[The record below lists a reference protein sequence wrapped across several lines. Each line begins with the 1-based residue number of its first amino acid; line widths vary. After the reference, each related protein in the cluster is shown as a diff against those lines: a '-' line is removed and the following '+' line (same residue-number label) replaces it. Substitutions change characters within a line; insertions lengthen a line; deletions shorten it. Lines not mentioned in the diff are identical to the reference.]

1 MLKSLYHFLLLSG
14 SVIAVAQP
22 SQQKNLES
30 RKAKI
35 QKEII
40 ENEKKLQTVKK
51 QEKTVV
57 HVIDLQNQKIKL
69 KEALIE
75 TTEKQTQLL
84 SNDMQSNELKVARL
98 DNELHLLKADYAE
111 MILKSYKSRSQES
124 KAMFVLSSSSFLQA
138 YKRMQYM
145 KQYASFRKSQGQE
158 IEGKAR
164 VLVGFHKKLEV
175 QKSQK
180 KQLIAEK
187 EREKTA
193 LESEKKEQQKIVVL
207 LQKDQKKIVADIKKK
222 QQQAKAIDREI
233 DRLIRK
239 AIAEA
244 NRKAALARAA
254 KEKAAREKALREKI
268 AKEKA
273 LAAKIA
279 SEKALAATT
288 TSATKA
294 TAVPKIKEVVVK
306 EIPKTVSAPV
316 STTKMELNAEGK
328 LVSDNFKAN
337 RGRLPWPVDRGEVF
351 LSFGTQPHP
360 VYKTLTINNSGLSI
374 STYKGAQARAVFAGE
389 VTSVITISNSKAV
402 MVQHGDYFT
411 VYQNLSNVTVR
422 TGDKVTIKQGLG
434 TISTNSDGK
443 TLLKFTLCQN
453 VNYINPRPWLSAK

>member
-268 AKEKA
+268 ASEKA

>member
-84 SNDMQSNELKVARL
+84 SNDMQSNELKVVRL

-268 AKEKA
+268 ASEKA